1 MRRSLR
7 ALRVGATLLA
17 VSLAARGQTTTGAA
31 QPPRPLNNP
40 APFAPAP
47 ALVSPGTLSMSLG
60 AAERAHDLGFL
71 SMAAAAYRDLLDDP
85 GADTQGLTLALAT
98 VLLDA
103 DQAEEAEKLLKGLP
117 EPHDAAWRLRA
128 GLAALRLRRR
138 AEAQAQWDAIKSE
151 DISAKDRPWYN
162 FFTGALYDTA
172 TPRDVQR
179 ANAFY
184 VQAERGAPTEL
195 ARARFQLAAERV
207 RLREQGAPTKE
218 AIDEAKRLFDRDQGR
233 EPGYEAARQYA
244 VLLALSNRRDEAVKF
259 LREQV
264 LLGMPAQERAWR
276 DEFHFMVGLLGD
288 QSRAGVGRIALLDLV
303 GRGVKVQRQRQ
314 ALQVL
319 TNASPR
325 DPERTQLREEL
336 NKLIARTP
344 PHPLRETLLY
354 FRAQLA
360 LDDKDYATAED
371 MANRLLR
378 DFPASPLRLHAFGLL
393 TQSAWEQQRYRAA
406 AASARSARASLPA
419 VDPGQPDPAASA
431 RADLGVL
438 EAEAFFRVREYR
450 NAADAYAAV
459 LRERSPALGGSVSG
473 LMFQRVLAEIF
484 APSGDAAPIIDQ
496 YAADPDFKIDDR
508 WQAEWAL
515 AQQLQIQGKTE
526 LAYARV
532 GRLLAA
538 QPGEDP
544 RFVELNPELRARM
557 GWLHAKLAADSDRF
571 EPALQHL
578 DSLLKALD
586 GLTPA
591 LRGEIESEALLLRA
605 QTELALKREAPAIAT
620 FKRLRDE
627 YVQSE
632 AALRS
637 YLIESAYYEQQEK
650 IPLAQQKLTELVDN
664 PAYKTGPKPAYDNA
678 PQFPYAYYQLAL
690 LSEKLG
696 QERDLEEAN
705 RRLEQLTQLKT
716 AADLM
721 FEARMKQ
728 GAILQKRSDFPAA
741 QRVFEF
747 VVNNYAQRPDVVY
760 ALLALADCHSA
771 QISTDTPNAPRHASA
786 AESLYE
792 QLRDRVDAP
801 ADVKVE
807 AGYKRGRLLV
817 QRGQPERA
825 AQAWM
830 ADVIEPS
837 PIWKEGAGRIT
848 LNDQQ
853 PYWLS
858 RTLMELGALYETL
871 EKIPEARKAYQ
882 LVLQARLDPAESVAK
897 DALRRLGRRDPVQ

>member
-1 MRRSLR
+1 
-7 ALRVGATLLA
+7 
-17 VSLAARGQTTTGAA
+17 
-31 QPPRPLNNP
+31 
-40 APFAPAP
+40 
-47 ALVSPGTLSMSLG
+47 MSLG

-71 SMAAAAYRDLLDDP
+71 TMAAAAYRDLLDDP
-85 GADTQGLTLALAT
+85 GADTAGLTLALVT

-103 DQAEEAEKLLKGLP
+103 DQADEAEKLLATLP
-117 EPHDAAWRLRA
+117 EPRTAAWRLRA
-128 GLAALRLRRR
+128 GLAALRLRKR
-138 AEAQAQWDAIKSE
+138 ADAQAHWDAIKAE
-151 DISAKDRPWYN
+151 EISSKDRPWYY

-172 TPRDVQR
+172 TPRDMQR
-179 ANAFY
+179 ANTFY

-207 RLREQGAPTKE
+207 RLREQGTPTKE
-218 AIDEAKRLFDRDQGR
+218 SLDETKRLFDRDQGR
-233 EPGYEAARQYA
+233 EASYEPARQYA
-244 VLLALSNRRDEAVKF
+244 VMLALANRRDEAVKF

-288 QSRAGVGRIALLDLV
+288 QSRTGVGRIALLELV
-303 GRGVKVQRQRQ
+303 AKGTKVQRQRQ

-336 NKLIARTP
+336 NKLIAQTP

-360 LDDKDYATAED
+360 LDDKDYATAEE

-406 AASARSARASLPA
+406 AASARSARAALPA
-419 VDPGQPDPAASA
+419 VEAGQPDPTASA
-431 RADLGVL
+431 RTDLGVL
-438 EAEAFFRVREYR
+438 EAEAFFRVKEYR

-459 LRERSPALGGSVSG
+459 LRERSPALSSEVSG

-484 APSGDAAPIIDQ
+484 APDGNAAEIIDQ
-496 YAADPDFKIDDR
+496 YAADPAFKTDDR
-508 WQAEWAL
+508 WQAEWAM
-515 AQQLQIQGKTE
+515 ARQFQIQGKTE
-526 LAYARV
+526 EAYGRV

-538 QPGEDP
+538 QRGEDP
-544 RFVELNPELRARM
+544 RFSDLRPELRARM
-557 GWLHAKLAADSDRF
+557 GWLYAKLAYDSERF

-578 DSLLKALD
+578 EALLKSLE
-586 GLTPA
+586 GLPDV
-591 LRGEIESEALLLRA
+591 LRAEIASEALLLQA
-605 QTELALKREAPAIAT
+605 QTELALKREAPAVAT

-627 YVQSE
+627 HVQSE

-664 PAYKTGPKPAYDNA
+664 RAYRTGPQPAYERA

-690 LSEKLG
+690 LAEKLG

-705 RRLEQLTQLKT
+705 RRLEQLLQLPT
-716 AADLM
+716 APSLT
-721 FEARMKQ
+721 FEARLKQ

-741 QRVFEF
+741 QRALEY

-771 QISTDTPNAPRHASA
+771 QISTDTPNAPRHAAA
-786 AESLYE
+786 AESIYE

-801 ADVKVE
+801 ADVRVE
-807 AGYKRGRLLV
+807 AGYKRGRLLL
-817 QRGQPERA
+817 QRGQPTRA

-830 ADVIEPS
+830 NDVILPS
-837 PIWKEGAGRIT
+837 PFLKGDGERLSPADKR
-848 LNDQQ
+848 
-853 PYWLS
+853 PYWLA
-858 RTLMELGALYETL
+858 RTMIELGGLYESQG
-871 EKIPEARKAYQ
+871 KIDEAREAYQ
-882 LVLQARLDPAESVAK
+882 LVLQARLDLAEGVAK
-897 DALRRLGRRDPVQ
+897 DALRRLGKRDVQQ

>member
-1 MRRSLR
+1 MRKPLC

-17 VSLAARGQTTTGAA
+17 VSLTARAQTGAA
-31 QPPRPLNNP
+31 AATPRPLNNP

-47 ALVSPGTLSMSLG
+47 AIVSPGTLSMSLG

-71 SMAAAAYRDLLDDP
+71 TMAAAAYRDLLDDP
-85 GADTQGLTLALAT
+85 GADTTALTLALAT

-103 DQAEEAEKLLKGLP
+103 DQAEEADKLLKSLP
-117 EPHDAAWRLRA
+117 EPRTAAWRLRA
-128 GLAALRLRRR
+128 GLAALRLRKR

-151 DISAKDRPWYN
+151 EISGKDRPWYN

-172 TPRDVQR
+172 TPRDEQR
-179 ANAFY
+179 ANTFY

-218 AIDEAKRLFDRDQGR
+218 KLDDVKRLFDRDQGR
-233 EPGYEAARQYA
+233 EASYEPARQYA
-244 VLLALSNRRDEAVKF
+244 VMLALANRRDEAVQF
-259 LREQV
+259 LRQQV

-276 DEFHFMVGLLGD
+276 DEFNFMVGLLGD
-288 QSRAGVGRIALLDLV
+288 QSRTGVGRLALLELV
-303 GRGVKVQRQRQ
+303 ARGTKVQRQRQ

-336 NKLIARTP
+336 NKLIAQTP
-344 PHPLRETLLY
+344 PHALRETLLY

-406 AASARSARASLPA
+406 AASARNARGALPT
-419 VDPGQPDPAASA
+419 VEPGQPDPTASA
-431 RADLGVL
+431 RTDLGVL

-450 NAADAYAAV
+450 NAADAYASV
-459 LRERSPALGGSVSG
+459 LRERSPALGGEVSG
-473 LMFQRVLAEIF
+473 LIFQRVLAEIL
-484 APSGDAAPIIDQ
+484 APVGEPAAIIDQ
-496 YAADPDFKIDDR
+496 YAADPAFKIDDR
-508 WQAEWAL
+508 WQAEWAF
-515 AQQLQIQGKTE
+515 ARQLQIQGKTE
-526 LAYARV
+526 EAYARV

-538 QPGEDP
+538 QRGEDP
-544 RFVELNPELRARM
+544 RFAELSPELRARM
-557 GWLHAKLAADSDRF
+557 GWLYAKLAYDSDRF
-571 EPALQHL
+571 EPTIQHL
-578 DSLLKALD
+578 DALLKSLE
-586 GLTPA
+586 GLPDT
-591 LRGEIESEALLLRA
+591 LRREIASEALLLQA
-605 QTELALKREAPAIAT
+605 QTELALKREAPAVAS

-705 RRLEQLTQLKT
+705 RRLEQLLQLPT
-716 AADLM
+716 AAGLT
-721 FEARMKQ
+721 FEARLKQ

-741 QRVFEF
+741 QRALEY

-786 AESLYE
+786 AESIYE

-801 ADVKVE
+801 ADVRVE
-807 AGYKRGRLLV
+807 AGYKRGRLFV
-817 QRGQPERA
+817 QRGQPTRA

-830 ADVIEPS
+830 NDVIVPS
-837 PIWKEGAGRIT
+837 PFIKENAER
-848 LNDQQ
+848 LSPADKR
-853 PYWLS
+853 PYWLA
-858 RTLMELGALYETL
+858 RTLVELGTLYETQGKF
-871 EKIPEARKAYQ
+871 EEARQAYQ
-882 LVLQARLDPAESVAK
+882 LVLQARLDLAEGVAK
-897 DALRRLGRRDPVQ
+897 DALRRLGKREGQQ